1 MSLRDSLLAL
11 LVMACWGF
19 NFVAAK
25 TALQTFD
32 PMFLLFL
39 RFAVVAALVVP
50 FVPIPRGKVMGI
62 AILSVLLGGLHFP
75 LMFIGVRGVDAA
87 TAALVV
93 QLQVPFSSVLAALIY
108 KDVLG
113 WRRFL
118 GMVVAFAG
126 IAVIAGAPRMQ
137 GNLHF
142 IALIVIA
149 SFAFAVSNIQ
159 VKRIG
164 ELDGFTLNGWMALF
178 AAPQVLILSLLT
190 ETGQVRSTVEAPAL
204 AWASLAFIILG
215 STLAA
220 YGLWYRLARIY
231 PVNQTMPY
239 LMLVPVFGVISGV
252 VVLGEP
258 VTLPLLIGGAL
269 VIAGVGVIIFRRP
282 RTVNEKATNPT

>member
-1 MSLRDSLLAL
+1 MTLRDSLLAL

-25 TALQTFD
+25 SALLHFD
-32 PMFLLFL
+32 PFFLLLL

-50 FVPIPRGKVMGI
+50 FVAVPRGKLLDI

-75 LMFIGVRGVDAA
+75 LMFTGVRGVDAA

-93 QLQVPFSSVLAALIY
+93 QLQVPFSSLLAAVIY

-118 GMVVAFAG
+118 GMVVAFGG
-126 IAVIAGAPRMQ
+126 IAVIAGAPRLQ
-137 GNLHF
+137 GNLLE
-142 IALIVIA
+142 ILLIVAA
-149 SFAFAVSNIQ
+149 SFAFALSNVQ

-164 ELDGFTLNGWMALF
+164 TLDGFTLNGWMALF
-178 AAPQVLILSLLT
+178 ATPQLLVLSLLL
-190 ETGQVRSTVEAPAL
+190 ETGQARSVMEAPPL

-231 PVNQTMPY
+231 PVNQTTPF
-239 LMLVPVFGVISGV
+239 LMLVPVFGVLSGV

-258 VTLPLLIGGAL
+258 VTPYLLGGGLL
-269 VIAGVGVIIFRRP
+269 VILGVAVIIVRRP
-282 RTVNEKATNPT
+282 RTVNEKTASTT